1 MIREKRLEGYR
12 PILMMD
18 TNGDDNCEEEIYHD
32 LREFIEDAHLVDHF
46 HEKFPE
52 PSRAYTK
59 GKKRLNRILFGPA
72 LVGAIERIEYLG
84 THE

>member
-1 MIREKRLEGYR
+1 MREQGVEKPNPRKQIRKDLLALIREKRLEGYR

-46 HEKFPE
+46 YDNSLSHGGH
-52 PSRAYTK
+52 T
-59 GKKRLNRILFGPA
+59 
-72 LVGAIERIEYLG
+72 
-84 THE
+84 